1 MNGNTIIPLSNFNLE
16 ESKII
21 DLGNANIIP
30 IEGTAIYNKIKMEP
44 KPKYILKIRT
54 IEREKPRRTLDR
66 VLIIFKLFK
75 DRLVLSNVIFNDDL
89 KGIDYLPHYTHWVD
103 QDRGLPEYVIS
114 SHEERSFIDFWNE
127 FKEIDYSNFAISR
140 FHLAD
145 YSPYSRD
152 KLVNYVESLEF
163 LFVPDSSGGE
173 ISYKFRSRGT
183 LVLGQDKSPPE
194 RETIYKQL
202 RDAYHLRSAIV
213 HGNRDKE
220 DTMLKN
226 RTWEDYLQ
234 YLRCFTRKSIK
245 FYFRHKCLDNN
256 KERQKLIERMMIF
269 NCKLG
274 E

>member
-1 MNGNTIIPLSNFNLE
+1 MNGDIIIPLSNFNLE
-16 ESKII
+16 DLKII
-21 DLGNANIIP
+21 DLGNAKIIP
-30 IEGTAIYNKIKMEP
+30 IECTAIFYKIKLEP
-44 KPKYILKIRT
+44 KTKYILKIRT
-54 IEREKPRRTLDR
+54 IEREEPRRTLDR

-75 DRLVLSNVIFNDDL
+75 DSLVLSNVILDDY
-89 KGIDYLPHYTHWVD
+89 GNTIDLLLHYRHWVD
-103 QDRGLPEYVIS
+103 QDRGLPEYVIYT
-114 SHEERSFIDFWNE
+114 HEEQSFIDFWNE
-127 FKEIDYSNFAISR
+127 FKEIEYSNFAVSR

-152 KLVNYVESLEF
+152 RLVNYVESLEF

-183 LVLGQDKSPPE
+183 LILGRDKSPSE

-202 RDAYHLRSAIV
+202 RDTYDLRSAIV

-220 DTMLKN
+220 DKMLKN

-234 YLRCFTRKSIK
+234 YLRCFTRESIK
-245 FYFRHKCLDNN
+245 FYFRHKCLNNN
-256 KERQKLIERMMIF
+256 KERQKLMERMMIF

-274 E
+274 D